1 MKTTVRLLSLILA
14 MASSAMCGTI
24 NFDNQ
29 FQLLGKYHSHG
40 LMVWEPGWTFNG
52 VVTTPPDYYRE
63 ISSDIN
69 LYTERTNSHDLFI
82 QVQDVVSGHF
92 GSAWG
97 GAFDA
102 LTMVGLEVR
111 DPSLSSIMPFY
122 SGMFANPG
130 EYLQGTL
137 GDCSTSQNVPLSS
150 TPGWGLASANSG
162 TFRVQTLNGS
172 TNGFTGPWGCIFGT
186 YRIIN
191 GGVFMLDFGTS
202 LDQSAGDFDVSVIYG
217 YNSQTIQ
224 ASPVPEPATILTVA
238 GGLLGCLTVARR
250 RYLT

>member
-1 MKTTVRLLSLILA
+1 
-14 MASSAMCGTI
+14 MCTTI

-29 FQLLGKYHSHG
+29 FQLLGKYHSQG

-69 LYTERTNSHDLFI
+69 LYTEWTNSHDLFI
-82 QVQDVVSGHF
+82 QVQDVVGGHF
-92 GSAWG
+92 GYATG

-102 LTMVGLEVR
+102 LTIVGVEVS
-111 DPSLSSIMPFY
+111 DPSLSAITPFY

-137 GDCSTSQNVPLSS
+137 GDCSMSRNVPLSS

-162 TFRVQTLNGS
+162 TFVVQTVS
-172 TNGFTGPWGCIFGT
+172 TPTNGFTGPWGCIYGT

-191 GGVFMLDFGTS
+191 GGVFMLDFDTN
-202 LDQSAGDFDVSVIYG
+202 LNQSVGAFDVSVIYG
-217 YNSQTIQ
+217 YNSQKIQ
-224 ASPVPEPATILTVA
+224 AATVPEPTTILKIT
-238 GGLLGCLTVARR
+238 GGLLGCLAFSRR
-250 RYLT
+250 CLKM